1 MLSDDLIKQLKAQ
14 LSFLR
19 ADWEEVE
26 QIRKYALAAMMALD
40 NDDSDDMALALC
52 EFESAEIR
60 LEAIEDDIAFL
71 EGDIAFLE

>member
-1 MLSDDLIKQLKAQ
+1 MLNDDLIKQLKAQ

-19 ADWEEVE
+19 ADWEDADEARE
-26 QIRKYALAAMMALD
+26 YALAAMMALD